1 MKLYDCEM
9 APNPRRARIFLAE
22 KKISLEIQQ
31 INILEGENLSS
42 EYLSINRWGFVP
54 TLELDDGTCISEAPC
69 IFQYIEHLYPEPN
82 LLGVNPIE
90 VAEIGKWERF
100 CEMQGGQAVGE
111 FFRNH
116 AQPLK
121 NRGLPGFSDLAQIPE
136 LVERG
141 KKRADWFY
149 NQIEKRLGETNF
161 IAGNRFTAADI
172 TALCVLDFG
181 TRVGHPFPAG
191 HKNIIKWYDKVSTR
205 EAISS

>member
-9 APNPRRARIFLAE
+9 APNPRRVRIFLAE
-22 KKISLEIQQ
+22 KNINLEIEQV
-31 INILEGENLSS
+31 NILEGENLSS
-42 EYLSINRWGFVP
+42 EYLSVNRWGFVP
-54 TLELDDGTCISEAPC
+54 TLKLDDGTCISEAPC

-82 LLGVNPIE
+82 LLGINPIE

-111 FFRNH
+111 FFRNY

-121 NRGLPGFSDLAQIPE
+121 NRGLPGFSDLPQIPE

-149 NQIEKRLGETNF
+149 NQIEERLLETSF
-161 IAGNRFTAADI
+161 IAGDRFTAADI
-172 TALCVLDFG
+172 TALCVFDFG
-181 TRVGHPFPAG
+181 KRVGHPFPQK
-191 HKNIIKWYDKVSTR
+191 HKNIIKWYNNVSTR
-205 EAISS
+205 EAILN